1 MLVVCYTTMQRDSQH
16 VIDDLLLHEVDIE
29 IEVSLN
35 EPIDTDNLIR
45 SVQVT
50 SEWNNFREQLAN
62 DIFSEYLERHV
73 ELELK

>member
-1 MLVVCYTTMQRDSQH
+1 MQRDSQH

>member
-1 MLVVCYTTMQRDSQH
+1 M
-16 VIDDLLLHEVDIE
+16 DDLLLHEVDIE

-50 SEWNNFREQLAN
+50 SEWNNFREELAN
-62 DIFSEYLERHV
+62 DIFSEYLQRHV